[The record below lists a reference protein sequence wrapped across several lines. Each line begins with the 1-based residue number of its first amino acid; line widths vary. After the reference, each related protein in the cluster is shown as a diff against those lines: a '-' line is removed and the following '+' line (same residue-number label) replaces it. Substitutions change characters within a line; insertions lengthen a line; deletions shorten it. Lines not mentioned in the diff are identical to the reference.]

1 MKIKGTRDQFLN
13 CLSKVSPAT
22 DRANINPILSNVL
35 LIADTGSVDIIAT
48 DQETQIKSPC
58 EVKANK
64 KFNAT
69 VSAKK
74 FHDILR
80 RLDAEGIVSLDYNEG
95 KDGNAS
101 INVSSGKVRYKLS
114 TIDASEF
121 PRLGEKDSFKDLLKI
136 PADVF
141 LNALKMVSY
150 ASAVNSHRM
159 NLNGI
164 LLESSAKKL
173 RLVATDG
180 HRMAVQDLKCKDHSP
195 EETQLILPR
204 KSVNELIRNLPGE
217 GDSEIEIK
225 YSDRVARFYAAS
237 FELTT
242 SLISES
248 FPDYNS
254 VIPRNNDKAIVV
266 SRMEL
271 LNALYRVSA
280 IATDR
285 DPTIVINFEKDSTK
299 LEHTNKDGET
309 ANDEIAAKYEGEM
322 IEVGFNNQYLTD
334 MLTAATDDGFQI
346 NILDSSSSVLFEP
359 AGQKTSSFKYVVM
372 PVRL

>member
-159 NLNGI
+159 NLKRHFVG
-164 LLESSAKKL
+164 KFRQK
-173 RLVATDG
+173 VASCRHRWASDG
-180 HRMAVQDLKCKDHSP
+180 
-195 EETQLILPR
+195 
-204 KSVNELIRNLPGE
+204 G
-217 GDSEIEIK
+217 
-225 YSDRVARFYAAS
+225 ARFEMQRSFARRNATNFAS
-237 FELTT
+237 
-242 SLISES
+242 
-248 FPDYNS
+248 
-254 VIPRNNDKAIVV
+254 
-266 SRMEL
+266 
-271 LNALYRVSA
+271 
-280 IATDR
+280 
-285 DPTIVINFEKDSTK
+285 
-299 LEHTNKDGET
+299 
-309 ANDEIAAKYEGEM
+309 
-322 IEVGFNNQYLTD
+322 
-334 MLTAATDDGFQI
+334 
-346 NILDSSSSVLFEP
+346 
-359 AGQKTSSFKYVVM
+359 QK
-372 PVRL
+372 RE